1 MIDSLKLSVLYLH
14 IKTQNGITFS
24 PVNFHFL
31 KVLIWGCVCGFESE
45 ETDIPYLI
53 LGAKMSRIFLGE
65 NVLICGM
72 TPSYCCHLWD
82 ITHPCGWFQ
91 LSVFSSGKL
100 SLTTSHSPSKHPYLS
115 PSEQWLGFPK
125 MFPLCVF
132 GLDLAAHSL
141 DRDGVLLDHMPWSQC
156 LAQRR
161 QTAWLLTCD
170 EVSQK
175 CVLDMHSYCII
186 RVNHL
191 APATLV
197 PLE

>member
-24 PVNFHFL
+24 PVNLHFL

-72 TPSYCCHLWD
+72 TPSYCCHLLD
-82 ITHPCGWFQ
+82 VTHPCGWFQ

-141 DRDGVLLDHMPWSQC
+141 KTGMVFYWITCLGHSVWHRGDRRLGFW
-156 LAQRR
+156 LAMKYPRNVS
-161 QTAWLLTCD
+161 LTCTHIA
-170 EVSQK
+170 
-175 CVLDMHSYCII
+175 L
-186 RVNHL
+186 L
-191 APATLV
+191 G
-197 PLE
+197 